1 MDRHVLLKL
10 CLGSEKVSR
19 DWKTSAELSM
29 NLQGSAKSCLGSGSA
44 KLSPD
49 REALT
54 MLHLAETFSTSSGD
68 GDGDFDVVDNL
79 EASCN
84 CVGKND
90 AEAVG
95 KLEEDKD
102 CKL

>member
-1 MDRHVLLKL
+1 
-10 CLGSEKVSR
+10 
-19 DWKTSAELSM
+19 M
-29 NLQGSAKSCLGSGSA
+29 NLQGSAKLWLGSA

-54 MLHLAETFSTSSGD
+54 MLHLAETFSTSTGD
-68 GDGDFDVVDNL
+68 GDEDFDVIDKL
-79 EASCN
+79 EAPCN

-90 AEAVG
+90 GEAVG